1 MTAPECAT
9 GCGRPSPSAV
19 ICGTCTASLRAT
31 LELAASI
38 EPDLLDAVA
47 RQLHHGRGGRTP
59 GAEPPLPYDPVAS
72 NARHALVFAVGDA
85 IWHLEPDA
93 WPIADPTITGMARWL
108 LARITDLAGSPRAAR
123 DHAAITA
130 AVARCVMVL
139 DAPPE
144 RHPAGDCSCGRPLLA
159 DAHADEARCACGM
172 VTTGIMA
179 SRAER
184 AAAADVLGS
193 ADAISG
199 ALAGIGIRV
208 SGGTIRQLIT
218 RGRLARRPDGQLA
231 MSEVLAWV
239 AERDAR
245 RAG

>member
-31 LELAASI
+31 LELAAAI

-47 RQLHHGRGGRTP
+47 RQLHHGSGGKTP
-59 GAEPPLPYDPVAS
+59 AAEPPLPYDPAAS
-72 NARHALVFAVGDA
+72 DAAEALHRCLSGWISVIAMVPPPAGSIRGMAAWLNARMQHVSHHELAADILSSVRHAVD
-85 IWHLEPDA
+85 
-93 WPIADPTITGMARWL
+93 
-108 LARITDLAGSPRAAR
+108 
-123 DHAAITA
+123 
-130 AVARCVMVL
+130 RCVRVL

-159 DAHADEARCACGM
+159 DAHADEARCACGE